1 MKKLGFLLLLL
12 ALFLEIQGQDE
23 KMNSFISDL
32 MKKMTLE
39 EKIGQLNLNNVGGF
53 VTGSKVNDQSPR
65 KIQEGKIGGIIN
77 APSLS
82 IMKACQDIAVKES
95 SHHIPILFGM
105 DVINGYQTIF
115 PNPLAMSCSW
125 DMALIGKSARI
136 AAQEAT
142 ANGISWTYSPMVDIA
157 RDPRWGRIAEGA
169 GEDPWLG
176 AQVARAMVKGY
187 QGNDLSLNNTMMAC
201 VKHFALYGA
210 SEAGRDYNT
219 VDMSKVTMYNDY
231 LPPYKAAVDAGTGS
245 VMTSFNLVDGIPSS
259 GNHWL
264 LTELLRNQWGFK
276 GFVVT
281 DYTAINEMINHGM
294 GDLQTVSALAL
305 KAGTDMDMIGEGFL
319 TTLKNLS
326 MKGK

>member
-12 ALFLEIQGQDE
+12 AVFLKIQGQDE

-53 VTGSKVNDQSPR
+53 VTGSKVNEQTPL
-65 KIQEGKIGGIIN
+65 KIKEGKIGGIIN

-82 IMKACQDIAVKES
+82 VMKACQDIAVKES
-95 SHHIPILFGM
+95 PHHIPILFGM

-125 DMALIGKSARI
+125 DMEMIGKSARI

-210 SEAGRDYNT
+210 AEAGRDYNT

-245 VMTSFNLVDGIPSS
+245 VMTSFNLIDGIPSS

-264 LTELLRNQWGFK
+264 LT
-276 GFVVT
+276 
-281 DYTAINEMINHGM
+281 
-294 GDLQTVSALAL
+294 
-305 KAGTDMDMIGEGFL
+305 
-319 TTLKNLS
+319 
-326 MKGK
+326 